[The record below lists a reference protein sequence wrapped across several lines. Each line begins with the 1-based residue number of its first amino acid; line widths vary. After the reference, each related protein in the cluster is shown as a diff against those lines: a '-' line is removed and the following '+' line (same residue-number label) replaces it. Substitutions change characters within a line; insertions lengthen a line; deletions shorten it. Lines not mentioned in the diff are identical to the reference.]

1 MSVTTPADHTIWSQL
16 PLPCSPLNPTG
27 SSALGSGCFFHLTT
41 LANFFPQ
48 LCLENALALPL
59 WLPACGLW
67 VTQADR
73 PNSLPFLHAGAL
85 ALNLVEQEEGLSSQR
100 QEFLEISQKI
110 SCECLL
116 LIQTSQS
123 IVNTP
128 TSYPLRPGR
137 GVGVAQAR
145 SPEAA

>member
-1 MSVTTPADHTIWSQL
+1 MSMTIPADHTLWSQL
-16 PLPCSPLNPTG
+16 PLPRSHLNPTG

-41 LANFFPQ
+41 FTNFFPQ
-48 LCLENALALPL
+48 LCFENVLTLPL
-59 WLPACGLW
+59 WSPAFGLC

-85 ALNLVEQEEGLSSQR
+85 ALNLVEQEGLSSQR

-110 SCECLL
+110 SCECLF

-123 IVNTP
+123 MVNTQ
-128 TSYPLRPGR
+128 PLIP
-137 GVGVAQAR
+137 
-145 SPEAA
+145 